1 MVRKAGF
8 QSVKEGSIPSCVTNY
23 VVMKMVKKKMTFV
36 ISVLSETGAKI
47 LRKTYE
53 RCGYEYVGHTKDD
66 NVIFL
71 EFKDKDI

>member
-1 MVRKAGF
+1 
-8 QSVKEGSIPSCVTNY
+8 
-23 VVMKMVKKKMTFV
+23 MTFV